1 MITVINPSLPME
13 TPKENTAA
21 TPATSPI
28 DLEVMIMSEEMF
40 NTEKDYGITMAI
52 AKSMLE
58 KGLLTPCE
66 YDQLEEEMLEKY
78 QPKIAPLIATLP

>member
-1 MITVINPSLPME
+1 MSPLLPMG
-13 TPKENTAA
+13 TPKENTAT

-40 NTEKDYGITMAI
+40 NTEKDYGATMSI
-52 AKSMLE
+52 AKSLLE

-66 YDQLEEEMLEKY
+66 YEQFEEEMLEKY
-78 QPKIAPLIATLP
+78 RPKLAPLIATLT